1 MKKLLISVTALSLV
15 AATPAYADRSGDV
28 IGAIIGGIVVGKVL
42 SDNEHNQ
49 RHVAVQ
55 PVIVSPPPQQVIIQ
69 QPVQCVT
76 PMTDSYGY
84 VRYYVVP
91 CPPYVR

>member
-1 MKKLLISVTALSLV
+1 MKKLLIGATVLSLAV
-15 AATPAYADRSGDV
+15 ATPAYADRSGDV

-42 SDNEHNQ
+42 SDSEHQ
-49 RHVAVQ
+49 RQVAVQ